1 MRGCWI
7 LEILGT
13 SETSG
18 QTYILL
24 QVARPNSKHCVVVRR
39 GLRDGLDYV
48 PVLDDLTVFKPKDVY
63 HSFATLPRRTH
74 PVAVHDDEISVGK
87 NALQVHMGARIII
100 ANPKDE
106 FAHPIESVFDH
117 WIVLAIILASVLCN
131 CLSGIEF
138 IESLFVKG
146 ERDLLVLF

>member
-39 GLRDGLDYV
+39 GFRDGLDYV
-48 PVLDDLTVFKPKDVY
+48 PVLHDLAILDPEDVND
-63 HSFATLPRRTH
+63 SFATLPRGTH
-74 PVAVHDDEISVGK
+74 PIAMHDDEVSVGK
-87 NALQVHMGARIII
+87 NALQVHMGARII
-100 ANPKDE
+100 
-106 FAHPIESVFDH
+106 
-117 WIVLAIILASVLCN
+117 
-131 CLSGIEF
+131 
-138 IESLFVKG
+138 
-146 ERDLLVLF
+146 